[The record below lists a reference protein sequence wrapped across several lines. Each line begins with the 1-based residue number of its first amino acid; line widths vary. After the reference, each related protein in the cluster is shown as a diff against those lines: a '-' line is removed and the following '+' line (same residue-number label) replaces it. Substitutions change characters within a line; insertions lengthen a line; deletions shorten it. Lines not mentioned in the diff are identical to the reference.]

1 MILRPYQKELVNSTR
16 EAFRNGADAVCVQ
29 LPTGGGKTAVEAE
42 ILSSLSA
49 NNKTAWHISPRHEL
63 WNQAS
68 EHLQKWNTPHGVIA
82 PGYNES
88 KAFNVHVI
96 SKDTLTR
103 RFDKIKTPP
112 DYAIIDECHLN
123 YSFQIDFRERF
134 PDCKIIGFSATP
146 ERLSGEGLS
155 KTNGGI
161 YDTLIE
167 GASIPYLTETG
178 YLSPLR
184 YFSPPIIGLQDLH
197 RKGTEY
203 DENELEVLLQKR
215 KIYGEAIEHYRKYA
229 DKKPAL
235 VFTRS
240 VKSAYETA
248 ERFTQAGY
256 KFYALEGKSGSKER
270 QTILNALRA
279 GKIDGV
285 VSCELFLYGLDIPN
299 VEVGICLRPTL
310 SRALYM
316 QMVGRIL
323 RPSPGKESAM
333 FFDHCGNLFEHQE
346 PTAPGVP
353 LHYLPY
359 ISWNFDGNEKRKRN
373 KNDERLTSLRL
384 CSNCYMYFEGNICPN
399 CGTACGIK
407 QREELKKVEAEL
419 TEIEPVSLTDRPPEE
434 KKEFIDRI
442 EKCVAEYSI
451 IADSKAVA
459 DMIAIADELG
469 NNAMWVY
476 HKLNGERRVSVNIPL
491 LTEIARVKGYKKGW
505 VWMQRE
511 KLKGRIS

>member
-1 MILRPYQKELVNSTR
+1 MKLRDYQTDIVSSAR
-16 EAFRNGADAVCVQ
+16 QAIHSSADAVCIQ
-29 LPTGGGKTAVEAE
+29 LPTGGGKTPIEVS
-42 ILSSLSA
+42 ILSSLNA

-68 EHLQKWNTPHGVIA
+68 EHLKKWNTPHGVIA
-82 PGYNES
+82 PGKNES
-88 KAFNVHVI
+88 KAFNIHVI

-103 RFDKIKTPP
+103 RYDKIKNKP

-123 YSFQIDFRERF
+123 YTFQKEFREYY
-134 PDCKIIGFSATP
+134 PDCKIIGFTATP

-155 KTNGGI
+155 KQGGGI

-167 GASIPYLTETG
+167 GVSIPDLTSRG
-178 YLSPLR
+178 FLAPLR
-184 YFSPPIIGLQDLH
+184 YFSPPITGIRELH

-203 DENELEVLLQKR
+203 DETELEELLKKK

-248 ERFTQAGY
+248 EKFNQAGY
-256 KFYALEGKSGSKER
+256 NFYALEGKSGSKER
-270 QTILNALRA
+270 KTILDALRT

-285 VSCELFLYGLDIPN
+285 VSCELFVYGLDIPN

-316 QMVGRIL
+316 QMIGRIL
-323 RPSPGKESAM
+323 RPSEGKQSAM
-333 FFDHCGNLFEHQE
+333 FFDHVGNLYEHQE
-346 PTAPGVP
+346 PHAPGVP
-353 LHYLPY
+353 LHYLDK
-359 ISWNFDGNEKRKRN
+359 IDWNFHGTEKRKRV
-373 KNDERLTSLRL
+373 KTDERLTTLRL

-399 CGTACGIK
+399 CGTACGTK

-419 TEIEPVSLTDRPPEE
+419 TEIEPIALLDRPPEE
-434 KKEFIDRI
+434 KKEYIDRI
-442 EKCVAEYSI
+442 ESAVGRYSLVK
-451 IADSKAVA
+451 DCQAVT
-459 DMIAIADELG
+459 DMIKIADELG
-469 NNAMWVY
+469 NQPMWVY
-476 HKLNGERRVSVNIPL
+476 HKLNGEGRRSVNVSL
-491 LTEIARVKGYKKGW
+491 LEEISRQKGFKRGW
-505 VWMQRE
+505 SWVQRE
-511 KLKGRIS
+511 KLKGRM